1 MFCILSRTTALPC
14 ALLLVGCAHR
24 FHGSGF
30 VLAVNGSEVT
40 ISHRAIPGYMPAM
53 AMPFNVSPKTNL
65 AALAPGSRVAF
76 ELKAGK
82 HSTQITRIR
91 IDAGPAPDFPL
102 PGVPKTFQVGE
113 VVPDFELID
122 EQGKPAR
129 LSDSRGRLSLIEF
142 IYTRCPLPDV
152 CPRLSANF
160 ALLQRKFGREVA
172 LLSITIDPEHDTPA
186 VLLEYAA
193 RWRADAGTWRFLTG
207 DPPEI
212 QRVAGMF
219 GLVYFAE
226 EGAITHTSVT
236 ALIGRDGRLLAQLAG
251 SSYTARQLSDL
262 VAAKI
267 PE

>member
-1 MFCILSRTTALPC
+1 MCVG
-14 ALLLVGCAHR
+14 LLAGCAHR
-24 FHGSGF
+24 FHGSGI
-30 VLAVNGSEVT
+30 VLAVKGSTVT
-40 ISHRAIPGYMPAM
+40 ISHRSIPGYMPAM
-53 AMPFNVSPKTNL
+53 AMPFQVSPKTNL
-65 AALAPGSRVAF
+65 AALASGSRVTF
-76 ELKAGK
+76 ELKVGK
-82 HSTQITRIR
+82 RSTLITRLR
-91 IDAGPAPDFPL
+91 IDAGPAPDFQMPR
-102 PGVPKTFQVGE
+102 VEKTIRVGE

-122 EQGKPAR
+122 EHGKPVR
-129 LSDSRGRLSLIEF
+129 LSESRGRLSLIEF

-160 ALLQRKFGREVA
+160 ALLQRKFGNRVA
-172 LLSITIDPEHDTPA
+172 LLSVTIDPEHDTPA
-186 VLLEYAA
+186 VLQEYAA
-193 RWRADAGTWRFLTG
+193 RWRADPGTWRFLTG
-207 DPPEI
+207 DPREI